1 MEYLTHE
8 EIKKFTEKGYTSGQV
23 NREEAADDNIFY
35 WITHWSGDL
44 FEGSNLP
51 YKGEFDLLR
60 KAGRSIIADLKQN
73 EVSADFEPI
82 GNVSDGA
89 DELIKGK
96 YLDGQSDNST
106 IEAFQNA
113 DQEIISCGHG
123 AWELYTEYE
132 TLVSEERNQVLK
144 RRPIPE
150 ANNVVFWDP
159 DAILKDKS
167 DADWVAVLKPKSEDG
182 YKDLVHE
189 LTGEKIEEI
198 NLSQFQAPEHSYTF
212 PWITGEGEK
221 IYVGK
226 FYHRQKTD
234 IKYITFQ
241 EPLGDTRI
249 LEESKIED
257 VKDEL
262 ADSGFRIISEKT
274 VESYKV
280 SLYIVSGEKILK
292 RFDIAGP
299 NIPIVSEYGERAIVE
314 GEEHYEGLTRLAKG
328 PQILRDFILS
338 YLVDTVSRS
347 PRPKD
352 VYYQEQLA
360 GYEDMY
366 EVQGADDNLPYALM
380 NIVDVNGTTVPPGP
394 VGKIQGHEP
403 PAALGSLV
411 EICKQAVA
419 DVADSGLPENI
430 SEVDLSGRA
439 LAILEAKLDKQSMTF
454 QENRKVAR
462 RRDAEIAAGMY
473 SVILDTQREE
483 TIRMADGTHKK
494 IKVMEEIIDRQSGM
508 PVVIND
514 VRDTQWKIITTIG
527 PNYKSQLEATI
538 DGYEKSLAFVTPG
551 SELQEVITLKILV
564 LRESVDKDV
573 VEYARK
579 KLILMGA
586 IAPETDEEKAMLA
599 QSQQQPKQPDAAMVL
614 AQAEDKKGQAD
625 MLNAQR
631 EGVQMNLKDEN
642 DKEKNRID
650 MFKAETER
658 KRLYLSAQEAGA
670 KITKAGADTTGVEL
684 DNQAKFKEL
693 SQRNIEE
700 MSTDDLFK
708 ELMTG

>member
-1 MEYLTHE
+1 MEYLTIE
-8 EIKKFTEKGYTSGQV
+8 EIKKFTDKGYTSGQV
-23 NREEAADDNIFY
+23 NREEAADDNVFY

-73 EVSADFEPI
+73 EVAADFEPVGI
-82 GNVSDGA
+82 VSDGA
-89 DELIKGK
+89 DEFLNGK
-96 YLDGQSDNST
+96 YLDGQSGNST
-106 IEAFQNA
+106 IEAYQNA

-132 TLVSEERNQVLK
+132 TLISEDRNQVIK

-159 DAILKDKS
+159 DSILKDKS
-167 DADWVAVLKPKSEDG
+167 DGDWVVVLKPKSEDG
-182 YKDLVHE
+182 YKDLVYE
-189 LTGEKIEEI
+189 LTRENIDEI
-198 NLSQFQAPEHSYTF
+198 NLSQFHAPEHSYTF

-234 IKYITFQ
+234 VKYITFE

-262 ADSGFRIISEKT
+262 ADQGFKIISEKT
-274 VESYKV
+274 IESYKV
-280 SLYIVSGEKILK
+280 SLYVVSGERILK
-292 RFDIAGP
+292 RFDIPGP
-299 NIPIVSEYGERAIVE
+299 NIPVVSEYGERTIVE

-352 VYYQEQLA
+352 IYYEEQIA

-366 EVQGADDNLPYALM
+366 EIQGADDNLPYALM
-380 NIVDVNGTTVPPGP
+380 NIVDINGIPLQPGP

-403 PAALGSLV
+403 PKALGVLV

-462 RRDAEIAAGMY
+462 RRDAEIFAGIAA
-473 SVILDTQREE
+473 VIFDTPRED
-483 TIRMADGTHKK
+483 TIRLPDGTTKK
-494 IKVMEEIIDRQSGM
+494 IKLMEEIIDKETGM
-508 PVVIND
+508 PVIIND
-514 VRDTQWKIITTIG
+514 VRDTQWKVVTNIG
-527 PNYKSQLEATI
+527 PSYNSRKEATI
-538 DGYEKSLAFVTPG
+538 DQYERALKFAEPGTP
-551 SELQEVITLKILV
+551 LQRVLTLKIIV
-564 LRESVDKDV
+564 LTEGVDKDV
-573 VEYARK
+573 VKYARK
-579 KLILMGA
+579 ELILMDV
-586 IAPETDEEKAMLA
+586 IEPETDEEKQMLA
-599 QSQQQPKQPDAAMVL
+599 QAQSEPKKPDAAMVL

-625 MLNAQR
+625 MLEQQR
-631 EGVQMNLKDEN
+631 KGVEMQLNDEN
-642 DKEKNRID
+642 
-650 MFKAETER
+650 
-658 KRLYLSAQEAGA
+658 
-670 KITKAGADTTGVEL
+670 TKAGQQVDVFRATTERLKVQVEAKKAGATINKTNTEAIG
-684 DNQAKFKEL
+684 NQIENKAKVIDMNEKEI
-693 SQRNIEE
+693 SKMTTEE
-700 MSTDDLFK
+700 LFQ
-708 ELMTG
+708 ELMAG